1 MLLVHAFNQ
10 STQEAVADSS
20 VNLTIAKKGPRTAL
34 SVIQGLHD
42 LKNKIKNKK
51 NRRNHCSKNVWS
63 TQDDTVNAH
72 LTDQ

>member
-20 VNLTIAKKGPRTAL
+20 VNLTITKKGPRTAL
-34 SVIQGLHD
+34 AVIQRLHD

-51 NRRNHCSKNVWS
+51 KIEE
-63 TQDDTVNAH
+63 TTVLKMFGAH
-72 LTDQ
+72 KTIQ

>member
-34 SVIQGLHD
+34 AVIQRLHD

-51 NRRNHCSKNVWS
+51 KKIEE
-63 TQDDTVNAH
+63 TTVLKMFGAH
-72 LTDQ
+72 KTIQ